1 MTRMSGSIRG
11 RLSGILSARVRLAR
25 TIIAAKGSPATQ
37 DHTTMSDTATRYLVV
52 DLEATCDD
60 QGALAREETE
70 IIEIG
75 AVLVDG
81 ATLEP
86 LDEFQSFVRP
96 VLHPRLTPFCT
107 QLTTITQADVAR
119 APTFRF
125 VAPRLAAFGQ
135 GALFCSWGGYDK
147 TQLER
152 DARRARIRSP
162 LGPRHLNIKEAFAS
176 AAGDRNLIGNQSALR
191 RVGLTPTGTHHRGI
205 DDARNIA
212 RLLPFALGR
221 TPVPA
226 ARGERRHR

>member
-1 MTRMSGSIRG
+1 MSIS
-11 RLSGILSARVRLAR
+11 
-25 TIIAAKGSPATQ
+25 TTSPQA
-37 DHTTMSDTATRYLVV
+37 RYLVV

-60 QGALAREETE
+60 QHALPREETE

-86 LDEFQSFVRP
+86 LEEFQTFVRP
-96 VLHPRLTPFCT
+96 VVHPRLTPFCT
-107 QLTTITQADVAR
+107 RLTTITQADVVR

-125 VAPRLAAFGQ
+125 VAPKLAAFGQ

-147 TQLER
+147 NQLER
-152 DARRARIRSP
+152 DARRAGIRSP
-162 LGPRHLNIKEAFAS
+162 LGPRHLNLKEMFAR
-176 AAGDRNLIGNQSALR
+176 AAGESGQLGTNMALR

-212 RLLPFALGR
+212 RLLPWALGR
-221 TPVPA
+221 APFRDP
-226 ARGERRHR
+226 RGDRRPR